1 MAESISPAVPGHHG
15 RNDQLCTVAVAARHP
30 LVRAGAVWAAGMA
43 DGLRVVESAES
54 MDALVAAEPIDLVVV
69 EIDPLGPPPCAQ
81 QISLLAKASKVVLLA
96 STSAAATR
104 VLAADA
110 GVHLVVEHD
119 AEITELVA
127 ALHRLAA
134 EVVAGRTP
142 GRPPAPRRTP
152 LSRREIETMRHI
164 GDGLTYRQVARR
176 MGLSEATVGTYAR
189 RIREK
194 LNAATK
200 IEMLINA
207 MEFGYVAR
215 PGGHR
220 RGAVLASARNE

>member
-1 MAESISPAVPGHHG
+1 MAI
-15 RNDQLCTVAVAARHP
+15 AARHP
-30 LVRAGAVWAAGMA
+30 LVRAGAVWAAAAENGF
-43 DGLRVVESAES
+43 RVVESVES
-54 MDALVAAEPIDLVVV
+54 VEALVAAEPIDLVVV
-69 EIDPLGPPPCAQ
+69 ENDPLGPPPPAATVAR
-81 QISLLAKASKVVLLA
+81 LARTSKVLLLA
-96 STSAAATR
+96 S
-104 VLAADA
+104 AADPA
-110 GVHLVVEHD
+110 TGAFVAETGAHLVVEHD
-119 AEITELVA
+119 AEVADLVA

-134 EVVAGRTP
+134 EVVTGRAGHAQPQR
-142 GRPPAPRRTP
+142 GAP

-200 IEMLINA
+200 VEMVVNA

-215 PGGHR
+215 PGG
-220 RGAVLASARNE
+220 AVLANAWNE